1 MAVVMRHMSS
11 SKWWG
16 VVSVCL
22 ELFYESGG
30 RLVVCPGWSLVS
42 PGRSSVGLHPG
53 YRGGTSK

>member
-1 MAVVMRHMSS
+1 MVVAMRHTSS
-11 SKWWG
+11 SKWWR
-16 VVSVCL
+16 VVPVHP

-30 RLVVCPGWSLVS
+30 WLVVCPGWSLVS

>member
-1 MAVVMRHMSS
+1 MAMVMCHTSS

-16 VVSVCL
+16 VVSVCP